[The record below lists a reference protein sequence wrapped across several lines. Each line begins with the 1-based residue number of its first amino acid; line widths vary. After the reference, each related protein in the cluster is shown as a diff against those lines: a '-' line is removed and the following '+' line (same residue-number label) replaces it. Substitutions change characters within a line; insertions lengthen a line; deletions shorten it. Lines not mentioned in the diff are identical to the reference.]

1 MHKKGGSITSLPL
14 PGGILNRQAGPVG
27 QSASSTEDADL
38 SLLIV
43 VEPNPLLRDGL
54 TKLLED
60 SRYSVLAASSS
71 FTGLAVPAEQS
82 PDIALIGGDDGFII
96 QALEECRAAYP
107 AARRVVWNDGQ
118 GDRLAAIFEAGA
130 HACLG
135 RDVTLRALVMTL
147 DLALLGASIV
157 CCPATRVTGGS
168 IVPGRPTDLPDEPP
182 VRPTV
187 AESRA
192 SLVSARGAILEC
204 RDNAL
209 AIEQADRQEIPQI
222 AEATVKVHI
231 KAILRKI
238 RAANQPAA
246 ILATDKLTPQ
256 DTEKP
261 ERAAAAG
268 LQ

>member
-27 QSASSTEDADL
+27 QSASSTEDADS

-187 AESRA
+187 AEVAHR
-192 SLVSARGAILEC
+192 LSAREVAILEC
-204 RDNAL
+204 LMHGDSNKLIAKKF
-209 AIEQADRQEIPQI
+209 QI

-238 RAANQPAA
+238 RAANRTQAA
-246 ILATDKLTPQ
+246 IWAMSNLTPQ